1 MTIEEYN
8 KSVNLYA
15 DRLFRFVV
23 KNVKDHHF
31 AEDIVQ
37 DSYEKMWK
45 NVAQINGEKVK
56 TYLFTTA
63 YHTLIDRLRKEKRM
77 SFAEELPAGDD
88 SYSSRFPDVAERLNE
103 AVAKLPEIQR
113 IVITLRDYEGYS
125 YQEIGEM
132 TGLGESQVKVY
143 IYRARLFLK
152 NYIGK
157 IDVLI

>member
-8 KSVNLYA
+8 KSVTQYA
-15 DRLFRFVV
+15 DRLYRFVA
-23 KNVKDHHF
+23 KNVKDLHF

-37 DSYEKMWK
+37 DSYEKLWK
-45 NVAQINGEKVK
+45 NVSQVNGEKVK

-63 YHTLIDRLRKEKRM
+63 YHTLIDRVRKEKRM
-77 SFAEELPAGDD
+77 FYAETLPDRAESFASPG
-88 SYSSRFPDVAERLNE
+88 YDVTERVNE
-103 AVAKLPEIQR
+103 AVGKLPEIQR

-125 YQEIGEM
+125 YQEIGEI

-143 IYRARLFLK
+143 IYRAMLFLK

>member
-45 NVAQINGEKVK
+45 NMARVDGGKVK

-77 SFAEELPAGDD
+77 TYAEELPAGEG
-88 SYSSRFPDVAERLNE
+88 SYASQYNDVTERLNE
-103 AVAKLPEIQR
+103 AAGKLPDMQR
-113 IVITLRDYEGYS
+113 IVLTLRDYEGYS
-125 YQEIGEM
+125 YEEIGEL
-132 TGLGESQVKVY
+132 TGLNESQVKVY
-143 IYRARLFLK
+143 IYRARVFLK
-152 NYIGK
+152 NYIGTM
-157 IDVLI
+157 DVLV